1 MSSAQ
6 GIKPIQTVAVIGA
19 GVMGAGIA
27 AQAANGG
34 ARVILLDIPAAD
46 TAPGAAAEARN
57 AIAAGARERMLK
69 AGSRGALMDVSVAE
83 RIQVGNID
91 DDLDMLAEADWIIEV
106 VVERLDIKQDLYRR
120 IEQVRA
126 PDAVV
131 SSNTSTI
138 PLETLME
145 GMPATLREH
154 FVVTHFFNPPRHMR
168 LLELVSSDET
178 RPEVAERVDAFI
190 DHCMGKTVIRCNDRP
205 GFIANRLGVYWMQ
218 VALQEAITLDLSVE
232 DADEVMQVCGF
243 PKTGIFGL
251 WDLVGIDL
259 MPEVTASLS
268 RLLPETDSFQAYASP
283 VPVINGMVKNGWFGR
298 KGRVLQGFY
307 RQRLDDEG
315 QKIREVLDLD
325 RLSYRPPQASQL
337 ASAQLKPG
345 QLGELMQADDKG
357 GRYARQVL
365 TKVLDYAS
373 RLVPDVAAEISAVD
387 AAMRLGYNW
396 RYGPFE
402 LMDRIGMPAL
412 EKQMHASEAGLSPFM
427 QQAAGRNCYQEGQQ
441 LDEQGVYQPHQPA
454 AGIIEWHKV
463 CQQAPVRTFAQSVLH
478 ELDEDTWCLAF
489 TSRVNA
495 LSNQLLD
502 EIETALAAAISRNK
516 ALIFYSDSGIFAAG
530 ADLKE
535 FLQLSEQETGLDAY
549 MRRGQQLFAAIRNAD
564 IPVVAAV
571 AGKALGGGVELMFH
585 CHGVQVHAE
594 SSLGLVESSV
604 GIVPGWCGCK
614 ELLARTQERFGSE
627 AAVEKTFALI
637 ANAQVTGSAI
647 EARERGFLRET
658 DGISMNRERLLSD
671 AVTLARRLRN
681 VDDRTRFNNLTALS
695 AGSPQLNGEEN
706 SYQYE
711 LEEQLLQLLNA
722 ATKPGW
728 YDTFGDLERECNLLL
743 LQNPASRQRME
754 HLLATGKVLNN

>member
-1 MSSAQ
+1 MSSGQA
-6 GIKPIQTVAVIGA
+6 IKPIKTVAVIGA

-34 ARVILLDIPAAD
+34 ARVILLDIPAPD
-46 TAPGAAAEARN
+46 TAPGDTAEARN

-83 RIQVGNID
+83 RIQIGNID
-91 DDLDMLAEADWIIEV
+91 DDLEMLAEADWIIEV

-126 PDAVV
+126 TDAVV

-145 GMPATLREH
+145 GMLGTLREH

-218 VALQEAITLDLSVE
+218 VALQEAVALGLSVE
-232 DADEVMQVCGF
+232 DADAVMQVCGF

-268 RLLPETDSFQAYASP
+268 RLLPETDPFQAYSAP

-307 RQRLDDEG
+307 RQRLDDNG
-315 QKIREVLDLD
+315 NKVREVLDLAS
-325 RLSYRPPQASQL
+325 LSYREPQASEL
-337 ASAQLKPG
+337 NSAQLKAG
-345 QLGELMQADDKG
+345 QLQALIQADDKG

-373 RLVPDVAAEISAVD
+373 RLVPDVAAEISSVD

-412 EKQMHASEAGLSPFM
+412 REQMYASGTGLSLFM

-535 FLQLSEQETGLDAY
+535 FLQLSEQEAGLDTY

-627 AAVEKTFALI
+627 AAVEKAFELI
-637 ANAQVTGSAI
+637 AHAKVTGSAI
-647 EARERGFLRET
+647 EAREQGFLREA
-658 DGISMNRERLLSD
+658 DGVSMNRDRLLSD
-671 AVTLARRLRN
+671 ATALAKRLRN
-681 VDDRTRFNNLTALS
+681 PDNRTRFNELPALKACTPQQTA
-695 AGSPQLNGEEN
+695 EEN

-722 ATKPGW
+722 ASRPGW
-728 YDTFGDLERECNLLL
+728 YDGFGDLERECNLIL
-743 LQNPASRQRME
+743 LQNPASGQRME
-754 HLLATGKVLNN
+754 HLLTTGKVLQN

>member
-1 MSSAQ
+1 MSNAQ

-69 AGSRGALMDVSVAE
+69 AGSKGALMDVSVAE

-145 GMPATLREH
+145 GMPGTLREH

-218 VALQEAITLDLSVE
+218 VALQEAVALGLSVE
-232 DADEVMQVCGF
+232 DADAVMQVCGF

-268 RLLPETDSFQAYASP
+268 RLLPDNDAFQTYAKP
-283 VPVINGMVKNGWFGR
+283 VPVIEGMVKNGWFGR

-307 RQRLDDEG
+307 RQHMDDDG
-315 QKIREVLDLD
+315 KKVREVLDLD
-325 RLSYRPPQASQL
+325 TLSYRAPKVCEL
-337 ASAQLKPG
+337 DSAQLKAG
-345 QLGELMQADDKG
+345 QVRELIQSEDKG
-357 GRYARQVL
+357 GHYARQVL
-365 TKVLDYAS
+365 SKVLDYAS
-373 RLVPDVAAEISAVD
+373 RLVPDVAAEISSVD

-396 RYGPFE
+396 RFGPFE
-402 LMDRIGMPAL
+402 LIDRIGMQAFSVLVNESGL
-412 EKQMHASEAGLSPFM
+412 EASPFTT
-427 QQAAGRNCYQEGQQ
+427 QARGRSCYLDEQQ
-441 LDEQGVYQPHQPA
+441 LDAQGEYQPNTPA
-454 AGIIEWHKV
+454 AGIVEWIKI
-463 CQQAPVRTFAQSVLH
+463 QQQVPVREFSHSVLH
-478 ELDEDTWCLAF
+478 ELDAETWCLAF

-502 EIETALAAAISRNK
+502 EIEAALVAAVEHNK
-516 ALIFYSDSGIFAAG
+516 ALVLYSDNGIFAAG

-535 FLQLSEQETGLDAY
+535 FLSLAEQDGALDVY
-549 MRRGQQLFAAIRNAD
+549 MRRGQQLFSAIRSAN

-585 CHGVQVHAE
+585 CHGIQIHAE
-594 SSLGLVESSV
+594 SSLGLVETSV

-614 ELLARTQERFGSE
+614 ELLARTQERFGPE
-627 AAVEKTFALI
+627 LAIEKTFDLI
-637 ANAQVTGSAI
+637 ANARVSGSAL
-647 EARERGFLRET
+647 EASEMGFLREA
-658 DGISMNRERLLSD
+658 DGISMNIDRVLSD
-671 AVTLARRLRN
+671 AMALAKRLRTQ
-681 VDDRTRFNNLTALS
+681 DGRSRFSNTPVLS
-695 AGSPQLNGEEN
+695 AAVLQVSADDD

-722 ATKPGW
+722 ATKSDW
-728 YDTFGDLERECNLLL
+728 YDRFGELERECNLIL

-754 HLLATGKVLNN
+754 HLLATGKILKN